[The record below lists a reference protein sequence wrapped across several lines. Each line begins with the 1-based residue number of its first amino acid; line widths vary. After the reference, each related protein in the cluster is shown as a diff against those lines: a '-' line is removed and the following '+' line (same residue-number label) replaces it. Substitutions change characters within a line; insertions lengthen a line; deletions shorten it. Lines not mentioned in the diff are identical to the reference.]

1 MNKLLKKIS
10 ELKNPYFGLQAEINI
25 TKHMGGFKATRE
37 LINLCHISKNKYIL
51 DVGCSVG
58 RTVCSIAKRYDS
70 RVVGIDISERM
81 IERAKERAKREGVK
95 NRVEFLIADV
105 QSLPFEKDL
114 FDVVISE
121 SVTAFPD
128 DKQKAISDYVRVT
141 KPGGYVGLNEVT
153 WIKTEPPEGL
163 VEYLYKAAGGVKPET
178 SHGWKELLESSGLED
193 IVMKPYKV
201 TMLSQFVNEIRQIN
215 LTDILKAWYRLLNL
229 CIISPTYRK
238 VIKEMIKDT
247 RNMPKRKI
255 MFEYWGYGIYVGRK

>member
-10 ELKNPYFGLQAEINI
+10 ELKNPYFDLQAEIGI
-25 TKHMGGFKATRE
+25 TKHMGGFEATRE
-37 LINLCHISKNKYIL
+37 LIDLCHIGKNKHIL

-58 RTVCSIAKRYDS
+58 RTVCSIAKRYDC

-81 IERAKERAKREGVK
+81 IERAKERVKREGVK

-114 FDVVISE
+114 FDAVISE
-121 SVTAFPD
+121 SVTAFPEN
-128 DKQKAISDYVRVT
+128 KQKAVSEYVRVT
-141 KPGGYVGLNEVT
+141 KPGGYVGLNEVI
-153 WIKTEPPEGL
+153 WIKTEPPEEL
-163 VEYLYKAAGGVKPET
+163 VEYLYRAAGGVKPET
-178 SHGWKELLESSGLED
+178 PHGWKELIESSGLKD
-193 IVMKPYKV
+193 IVVKPYNI
-201 TMLSQFVNEIRQIN
+201 TMLKQFINEVRQIN

-255 MFEYWGYGIYVGRK
+255 MFKYWGYGIYVGKK